1 MRAALLI
8 HLEFTWRPEVTSVFS
23 NDRLLPKELSHLTI
37 IIRPDIDFMMSRT
50 LSQGCKQSGRWFEQ
64 MSSTMIQ
71 QQGNIPYLPKYT
83 FAQFLSWHHSVWWK
97 INLLG
102 QQAALKEP
110 RRLRLFCTAEL
121 EHDPELGWKGT
132 GGRRWTPP
140 PGLVEKGLKER
151 MGCPLTA
158 GGKKDK
164 HLLDTITYGGEIC
177 LAKRIC
183 SKIPISS
190 LSIWRMLLKVWINE
204 VSLHV
209 TDFSLKCRVKT

>member
-8 HLEFTWRPEVTSVFS
+8 HLELTWRPEVTSGFS
-23 NDRLLPKELSHLTI
+23 KDWLLPKDLSHLTM

-71 QQGNIPYLPKYT
+71 QQGNILYLPKYT
-83 FAQFLSWHHSVWWK
+83 FAQFLSCHHSVWWK

-102 QQAALKEP
+102 EQAALKEP
-110 RRLRLFCTAEL
+110 RLGLLYTAEL

-132 GGRRWTPP
+132 GGRTWTPP
-140 PGLVEKGLKER
+140 PGLVEQGVKER
-151 MGCPLTA
+151 VGCPLTA

-164 HLLDTITYGGEIC
+164 HLLDTIIQGGEIC
-177 LAKRIC
+177 WAKNLFQETYPLPVHLRD
-183 SKIPISS
+183 
-190 LSIWRMLLKVWINE
+190 
-204 VSLHV
+204 V
-209 TDFSLKCRVKT
+209 T